1 MSVIRSKR
9 AARVSTSAG
18 ATASS
23 LLAETPR
30 PTTRGESSNSLLSTP
45 THLAI
50 PTNSGVVLQPSPVV
64 MEAPVTSDVVALVPI
79 VTLPVISDVV
89 ALLPNVTL
97 PLTSDVVALLPNVT
111 LPLSS
116 GVVAVGP
123 NSLGIAA
130 SIPIPAIQSYNR
142 GSLVIDY
149 LNRSST
155 QGQVAQVIAN
165 IRSVLHGFA
174 VVEYISP
181 VYASEFQR
189 RLTSLYPRNASMREE
204 CSRWRDWPPEQFIS
218 HLLQVFPHDNF
229 LKVHTFLEA
238 LTAISFEFD
247 CLDTEIVED
256 YVTKVSL
263 VLADFSFRSAKDE
276 LDGVKLLYSILTALK
291 GSNYMS
297 WFNSALAATDIGSEV
312 TTVADWL
319 FVWRRAQTDKI
330 EDRKSVV

>member
-1 MSVIRSKR
+1 MLFRS
-9 AARVSTSAG
+9 
-18 ATASS
+18 
-23 LLAETPR
+23 
-30 PTTRGESSNSLLSTP
+30 
-45 THLAI
+45 
-50 PTNSGVVLQPSPVV
+50 
-64 MEAPVTSDVVALVPI
+64 PVTSDVVALVPN
-79 VTLPVISDVV
+79 VTLPLISDVV
-89 ALLPNVTL
+89 ALVPNSL
-97 PLTSDVVALLPNVT
+97 GAVAIV
-111 LPLSS
+111 
-116 GVVAVGP
+116 P

-142 GSLVIDY
+142 GSLVINC
-149 LNRSST
+149 LNRAST
-155 QGQVAQVIAN
+155 QGEVAQVIAN

-276 LDGVKLLYSILTALK
+276 LEGVKLLYSNLTALK
-291 GSNYMS
+291 GSNFMS
-297 WFNSALAATDIGSEV
+297 
-312 TTVADWL
+312 
-319 FVWRRAQTDKI
+319 
-330 EDRKSVV
+330 